1 MKRKFSQN
9 LIWKAMDFV
18 RAAREEL
25 GDELGDERIERMFDA
40 FDPSLQRQIFME
52 MLMGHN
58 GGVLRVKRINNA
70 GNGSKI
76 SAIKAIRS
84 VTRFGL
90 KEAKDVADAA
100 DQNIG
105 VIDGTWSVEHYN
117 QLRRELAGTG
127 YDLV

>member
-18 RAAREEL
+18 RAAKEEL

-52 MLMGHN
+52 MLMGHT
-58 GGVLRVKRINNA
+58 GGVMRVKPVWSDGRQ
-70 GNGSKI
+70 KI
-76 SAIKAIRS
+76 AAIKAIRS

-90 KEAKDVADAA
+90 REAKDVADAA
-100 DQNIG
+100 DQSVGIIEGN
-105 VIDGTWSVEHYN
+105 WSSEHYN
-117 QLRRELAGTG
+117 QLKRELANTG